1 MNNAFTD
8 YLEKHTEAEW
18 LAALESLLPAIHEV
32 DRNAVQVWYR
42 FYPLS
47 LHQFLASAEDKGKAI
62 QGFAIQGFA
71 IQGDYSLDTQIDSSH
86 HFLYGHRFWKIVKAA
101 VEAEIFTFE
110 NAEIGLSEE
119 IRQIAA
125 MVAEKLKVD
134 TSLTIG
140 ITAVGLMTL
149 VQVGPEAFKAAS
161 GETEKPKGLL
171 AKSPDVI
178 VRERSSDD
186 SQGILGFLKTINKKF
201 SIIYNEK
208 VSDGKFRI
216 MNEQELT
223 GASALDQTK
232 NWKEMDERCWEGV
245 IPVECTAASCG
256 TCWVGVIGGQE
267 KLTEV
272 SPRERTAMKSFGYNQ
287 PEDEKP
293 FMRLACQAKAAGNA
307 TIVIPPWNG
316 VFGKKVYGNIEEKE
330 LYPATTSAKKLRE
343 TIATAVAPEN

>member
-18 LAALESLLPAIHEV
+18 LAALETLLPAIHEV
-32 DRNAVQVWYR
+32 DRAAVQVWFR

-47 LHQFLASAEDKGKAI
+47 LHQFLAAAEDKDKAI
-62 QGFAIQGFA
+62 QGFAMQGE
-71 IQGDYSLDTQIDSSH
+71 YSLDTQIDSSH
-86 HFLYGHRFWKIVKAA
+86 HFLYGHRFWKTVKAG
-101 VEAEIFTFE
+101 VEAEIVTFE
-110 NAEIGLSEE
+110 NSGIGLAEEIG
-119 IRQIAA
+119 QIAA

-134 TSLTIG
+134 ASLTLA

-149 VQVGPEAFKAAS
+149 VQTGPEAFNAAN
-161 GETEKPKGLL
+161 GEVENPKGLL
-171 AKSPDVI
+171 AKSPDAI
-178 VRERSSDD
+178 VAKRGDDD
-186 SQGILGFLKTINKKF
+186 SQGMLGFLKTINKKF
-201 SIIYNEK
+201 SIIYDESQ
-208 VSDGKFRI
+208 SDARFPI

-223 GASALDQTK
+223 GASALDQSK

-307 TIVIPPWNG
+307 TTVVPPWNG

-343 TIATAVAPEN
+343 TIATATVPEN